1 MKTLSEEINEIKNA
15 KMSKTAKRTAL
26 AKLGLLKSDVEIV
39 MSSMPA
45 PEARGSRFAYTFGV
59 EIECYNVDR
68 DLMHQSADANAL
80 RIAYE
85 GYNHRDNT
93 EYYKFVRDG
102 SIVGDNGMLP
112 YPSVGDR
119 TDSEFAFRNILAPV
133 VREYGLRSPE
143 LTAAVDAII
152 GGSRFA
158 FLRGA
163 DVLTFGKWF
172 EMDGC
177 LYSNLTWLYYVNNRR
192 FVYSPTA

>member
-1 MKTLSEEINEIKNA
+1 MCVICVKPAGVPMPALAEIKAMAEANPHGFGFCTSTGKFYKSTDFA
-15 KMSKTAKRTAL
+15 IFAERLAEVRTDE
-26 AKLGLLKSDVEIV
+26 SCV
-39 MSSMPA
+39 MHF
-45 PEARGSRFAYTFGV
+45 RFATHGSVRNRNCHPF
-59 EIECYNVDR
+59 
-68 DLMHQSADANAL
+68 
-80 RIAYE
+80 
-85 GYNHRDNT
+85 
-93 EYYKFVRDG
+93 RDG
-102 SIVGDNGMLP
+102 DLFFAHNGVLP

-119 TDSEFAFRNILAPV
+119 TDSEYAFRNILAPV